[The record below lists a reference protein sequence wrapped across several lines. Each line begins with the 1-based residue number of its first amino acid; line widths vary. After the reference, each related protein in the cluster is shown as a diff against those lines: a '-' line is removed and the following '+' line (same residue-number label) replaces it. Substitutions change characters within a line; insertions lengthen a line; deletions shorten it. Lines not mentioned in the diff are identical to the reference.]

1 MRLRHQ
7 LVPFPIFVFLLAAE
21 GTLMLGLIWHHLAPW
36 GYQWF
41 GVVAILQ
48 VRTLVRRATARSRCM

>member
-1 MRLRHQ
+1 MRLGYQ
-7 LVPFPIFVFLLAAE
+7 LVPFPVFVFLMAAE
-21 GTLMLGLIWHHLAPW
+21 STLMLGLVWRNLAPW

-48 VRTLVRRATARSRCM
+48 V